1 MPGTLQWPQELAA
14 FDALM
19 ALGYASTL
27 VHGGPIDVR
36 DLRRTTDV
44 LFIPGSRA

>member
-1 MPGTLQWPQELAA
+1 
-14 FDALM
+14 M
-19 ALGYASTL
+19 ALGYESTL
-27 VHGGPIDVR
+27 VNGDAVDVR